1 MTGWDM
7 DSFDVSGFEEDDDGG
22 GGGGGGLSHEGSPP
36 GTPNGKFASRL
47 ASVESSNGSLTDLSL
62 SRPGTPSNPA
72 DHLGAAALSQVVEE
86 LGGHLSATKVTLAME
101 KEQNEGLRRKLDQRL
116 REVGNRQGRLK

>member
-7 DSFDVSGFEEDDDGG
+7 DSFDVSGFEEDDDD

-72 DHLGAAALSQVVEE
+72 DHLGAADLSQVVEE